1 MPEIMAMAWLNV
13 TRAGCDCLSVGAVAM
28 MTALD
33 TSDVKKR
40 APPVASCP
48 AQTASPTTAPHD
60 PHAIRIRTVPIRHSP
75 SGPPL
80 DFKRSEEQTSE
91 LQSLMRNSYDV
102 FCLKKKK
109 NKQQN
114 NEQKT
119 QHCYIHKHK
128 NE

>member
-1 MPEIMAMAWLNV
+1 MRHRATTTDNATAEGLIGRTARIPMPEIMAMAWLNV
-13 TRAGCDCLSVGAVAM
+13 TWAGCDCLSVGAVAM

-75 SGPPL
+75 NGPPL
-80 DFKRSEEQTSE
+80 DLKIA
-91 LQSLMRNSYDV
+91 SLNR
-102 FCLKKKK
+102 K
-109 NKQQN
+109 N
-114 NEQKT
+114 T
-119 QHCYIHKHK
+119 
-128 NE
+128 

>member
-48 AQTASPTTAPHD
+48 AQ
-60 PHAIRIRTVPIRHSP
+60 
-75 SGPPL
+75 
-80 DFKRSEEQTSE
+80 RSEEHTSE
-91 LQSLMRNSYDV
+91 LKSLMRISYAV
-102 FCLKKKK
+102 FCLKKK
-109 NKQQN
+109 NKLD
-114 NEQKT
+114 
-119 QHCYIHKHK
+119 YIDDDSTNLQVCLDSDNYSRLERK
-128 NE
+128 

>member
-60 PHAIRIRTVPIRHSP
+60 PHAIRIRTV
-75 SGPPL
+75 
-80 DFKRSEEQTSE
+80 RSEEHTSE
-91 LQSLMRNSYDV
+91 LQSLMLISYAV

-109 NKQQN
+109 YIN
-114 NEQKT
+114 NT
-119 QHCYIHKHK
+119 
-128 NE
+128 

>member
-48 AQTASPTTAPHD
+48 APTASPTTAQHD
-60 PHAIRIRTVPIRHSP
+60 PPALRIRTDPIRHSP

-80 DFKRSEEQTSE
+80 DFK
-91 LQSLMRNSYDV
+91 NAW
-102 FCLKKKK
+102 FCWLGTGFSARAGSCVAQPHRERVVVGK
-109 NKQQN
+109 
-114 NEQKT
+114 EG
-119 QHCYIHKHK
+119 
-128 NE
+128 